1 MKLRI
6 GAVVATLSSLLPACT
21 AGSDAEPAAAVTEVV
36 TEVVEPEPGIEAVD
50 AFHFESGTL
59 ELGSFDPFEVYPDV
73 FDPCQKI
80 SDEEFAEL
88 GYMTDGVTVPY
99 HEATHLTCIL
109 HPIDGGSQGAVF
121 LSGNIV
127 TREDIFEQTEI
138 LNDQHSKIYPDM
150 LFYQADK
157 SLGNSCSAAISTVRG
172 HVIAGSADTLN
183 SKEVRAHCEI
193 AKTVIEN
200 LPRS

>member
-1 MKLRI
+1 MKFRI
-6 GAVVATLSSLLPACT
+6 GAVVVALSLLLPACS
-21 AGSDAEPAAAVTEVV
+21 AGGDAEPAAAVTEVV
-36 TEVVEPEPGIEAVD
+36 TEPVKPEPETQTFD

-59 ELGSFDPFEVYPDV
+59 ELGPFDPFEVYPNV
-73 FDPCQKI
+73 FDPCQEI

-88 GYMTDGVTVPY
+88 GYTTDGVTVPY
-99 HEATHLTCIL
+99 HDETNLGCVL
-109 HPIDGGSQGAVF
+109 HPIDGASQYGVLLA
-121 LSGNIV
+121 GNIV

-172 HVIAGSADTLN
+172 HVIALSADAIGSRNVQTHCQTA
-183 SKEVRAHCEI
+183 KEL
-193 AKTVIEN
+193 IEK
-200 LPRS
+200 LLRS